1 MRIPTRRGDR
11 VLVRAAHALVLVPAR
26 FRLDA
31 VACVD
36 ECGAVGRADRRWQ
49 MPAPRPRRGL
59 QFRINELYVAEL
71 ALKPRCEMSDE
82 GNSRLEVLN
91 SITTR
96 TTIEVVNNILIL
108 CLNILRKSVTVF

>member
-1 MRIPTRRGDR
+1 MADARRG
-11 VLVRAAHALVLVPAR
+11 RAAG
-26 FRLDA
+26 
-31 VACVD
+31 CSS
-36 ECGAVGRADRRWQ
+36 
-49 MPAPRPRRGL
+49 
-59 QFRINELYVAEL
+59 ELTNYTWAEL

-108 CLNILRKSVTVF
+108 CLNILRKSVTVSCCG